1 MSNSYIYY
9 FAHECIQS
17 NDRNTKYMIFV
28 IWVMRIRSRRKPL
41 QYNLHFGLC
50 FCVTRLILIHSCE
63 CQCIWMHALQTFA
76 TCSAIMHYVCLWDN
90 EWPGPP
96 QPDDHS
102 QPEPVLPREGAQAAV
117 HAYCDH
123 GVRGTQRGTHCMHH
137 CPEPGHCWGAH
148 DLWAGTHHA
157 GARARL
163 HRQPWGTLCIYLVDA
178 KAQHTIF
185 ACHVFLWQ
193 SVVHAAM
200 SASRATLVS
209 SAQTYVTRRVHEIK
223 KINCASTMT
232 YIYTVHP
239 SVSVL
244 VTLTVFQVFS
254 TFQMNF
260 HLHCVVHPKR
270 RSATQL
276 SHACQ
281 DG

>member
-1 MSNSYIYY
+1 
-9 FAHECIQS
+9 
-17 NDRNTKYMIFV
+17 
-28 IWVMRIRSRRKPL
+28 
-41 QYNLHFGLC
+41 
-50 FCVTRLILIHSCE
+50 
-63 CQCIWMHALQTFA
+63 MHALQTFVP
-76 TCSAIMHYVCLWDN
+76 CSAIMHYVCLWAN

-96 QPDDHS
+96 QLDDHS

-117 HAYCDH
+117 HASCDH

-178 KAQHTIF
+178 NAQHTIF

-209 SAQTYVTRRVHEIK
+209 NAQTYVTRRVNSKHRK
-223 KINCASTMT
+223 
-232 YIYTVHP
+232 TVHP
-239 SVSVL
+239 L
-244 VTLTVFQVFS
+244 WHTYTLCIPVCQYLSRWQSFKCLAPSRRTS
-254 TFQMNF
+254 TCILLYILSDDQPLNFLMN
-260 HLHCVVHPKR
+260 VG
-270 RSATQL
+270 TD
-276 SHACQ
+276 SHEYLKLFWLM
-281 DG
+281 